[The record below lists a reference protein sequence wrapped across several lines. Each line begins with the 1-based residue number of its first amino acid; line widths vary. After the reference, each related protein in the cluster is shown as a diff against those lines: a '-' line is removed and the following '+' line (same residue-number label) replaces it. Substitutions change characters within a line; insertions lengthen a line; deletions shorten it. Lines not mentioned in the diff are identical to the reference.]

1 MITDISS
8 VIIWSED
15 YKKLAAWYKE
25 KLALPM
31 GMELTHPQDTAIQFQ
46 VGKTRLWIGQHS
58 QVKGKNRDSHRIMI
72 NFVVDSVS
80 KTYQSLSQKGVVF
93 VATPFK
99 APTLEKYFATFYD
112 LDKNILQIV
121 GGE

>member
-1 MITDISS
+1 MNMITDISS

-15 YKKLAAWYKE
+15 YKKLSAWYKE
-25 KLALPM
+25 ILGLAI

-58 QVKGKNRDSHRIMI
+58 LVRGKNTDSHRIMI

-80 KTYQSLSQKGVVF
+80 QTFHNLSQKGVIF
-93 VATPFK
+93 IAAPFK
-99 APTLEKYFATFYD
+99 APTLDKYFATFYD
-112 LDKNILQIV
+112 LDNNLLQIV
-121 GGE
+121 